1 MILEELTY
9 MYMLK
14 IFINTSLSESRSIEY
29 LILGEVKNRQ
39 PKC

>member
-1 MILEELTY
+1 MILEELT
-9 MYMLK
+9 YMLK